1 MEGEE
6 EEEED
11 EEQADWHDDPMDES
25 AVRDT
30 LEYPVEPPAKK
41 RKA

>member
-1 MEGEE
+1 MED
-6 EEEED
+6 ED
-11 EEQADWHDDPMDES
+11 EEPGEWDDDLMDE
-25 AVRDT
+25 AVADT